1 MFNKLYV
8 VVARSYC
15 LLLLLLVL
23 TSSTS
28 GNPLSRGDGSE
39 SKKVV
44 DFNIHVTE
52 SGEEYNE
59 TIEVDTQKQT
69 EVFKVPAHPGVDRS
83 DVMHDF
89 KQKLTMMRIPE
100 KGICYLMPLPKELSA
115 PDKLIGDLEKASQ
128 GVIDK
133 GTRIDSTWM
142 VNGELT
148 ERSFLSDDLQ
158 QFCTDFPIYLLKESR
173 NSLAVIGIQEAEIAN
188 RLRRQAIPDVG
199 KICDGGMDYN
209 TALRFCDKPYRKCK
223 VATRT
228 CYKWVTCPG
237 GGRSEAPPS
246 SLMAVNSFVVEV
258 RSNGCLERHVYANV
272 SCCKYEC
279 P

>member
-1 MFNKLYV
+1 LSSSAEPLGLIGRECVQTIWKYMVLRNCACVKGNIKEFTALRDLWSNDIIYKRARKLQ
-8 VVARSYC
+8 
-15 LLLLLLVL
+15 
-23 TSSTS
+23 TS
-28 GNPLSRGDGSE
+28 
-39 SKKVV
+39 
-44 DFNIHVTE
+44 
-52 SGEEYNE
+52 
-59 TIEVDTQKQT
+59 
-69 EVFKVPAHPGVDRS
+69 
-83 DVMHDF
+83 
-89 KQKLTMMRIPE
+89 KLTMMRIPD
-100 KGICYLMPLPKELSA
+100 KGICYLMPLPKDLSA

-142 VNGELT
+142 VNGELS

-188 RLRRQAIPDVG
+188 RLRRQAIPYVG
-199 KICDGGMDYN
+199 KICDGGMDYD

-246 SLMAVNSFVVEV
+246 S
-258 RSNGCLERHVYANV
+258 
-272 SCCKYEC
+272 
-279 P
+279 